1 MECFYLSQPEE
12 RGYIKRMH
20 QIWTDRKLF
29 DISEQ
34 RIADQVRV
42 IRRLELLSSSEL
54 EEIRNRV
61 LGVASAAELGNQ
73 QTEEVL
79 REKSVQ
85 INGEE
90 DRTRIQQEN
99 RVYSNVLLKD
109 VHVENHSDTQKN
121 VKVEIKTG

>member
-1 MECFYLSQPEE
+1 
-12 RGYIKRMH
+12 MH

-42 IRRLELLSSSEL
+42 IRRLEFLSSSEL

-79 REKSVQ
+79 REESVQ

-90 DRTRIQQEN
+90 DRNRIQQEN
-99 RVYSNVLLKD
+99 RVYSNVPLKD
-109 VHVENHSDTQKN
+109 FHAENHSDTQEN

>member
-1 MECFYLSQPEE
+1 
-12 RGYIKRMH
+12 MH

-61 LGVASAAELGNQ
+61 LGIAPAAELGNQ
-73 QTEEVL
+73 QTEEVQL
-79 REKSVQ
+79 EESVQ

-90 DRTRIQQEN
+90 DRNRIQRDNKVYSSVPLKEVHAEN
-99 RVYSNVLLKD
+99 R
-109 VHVENHSDTQKN
+109 SDAQKN

>member
-1 MECFYLSQPEE
+1 
-12 RGYIKRMH
+12 MH

-42 IRRLELLSSSEL
+42 IRRLEFLSSSEL

-73 QTEEVL
+73 QTEEVQ
-79 REKSVQ
+79 REESVQ

-90 DRTRIQQEN
+90 DRNRIQQEN
-99 RVYSNVLLKD
+99 RVYSNVPLKD
-109 VHVENHSDTQKN
+109 FHVENHSDTQKN